1 MAIYR
6 LLHNTAFSP
15 EDVSRMGAAYEFA
28 LVSLNISRTDPRTEQ
43 IAKRII
49 EVAQAGVRE
58 LAKISAL
65 AIDGLNFG

>member
-1 MAIYR
+1 
-6 LLHNTAFSP
+6 
-15 EDVSRMGAAYEFA
+15 MGAAYESA

-58 LAKISAL
+58 PAKISAL
-65 AIDGLNFG
+65 AVDGLNFG